1 MTEIPKVLYLDNHLL
16 ILEKPAGLL
25 TQETKG
31 NTNSLENW
39 GKSLLQEKTRKSK
52 VFLQVAHRL
61 DRVASGIVV
70 LARTSKALSRLH
82 EMFRLRQTK
91 KIYYAWVEKPIKN
104 PKGEYRDYIT
114 HKAYIAEIITT
125 EQLPNAHLSYEVIAE
140 TDSFSLV
147 KITLHTG
154 KYHQIR
160 CQFASRGH
168 PILGDSKYGS
178 QFLLTSGI
186 ALHHSEFQYTHP
198 VTKQPAIITSIPTF
212 FEARH
217 KYNLPQNAS

>member
-1 MTEIPKVLYLDNHLL
+1 MTEVPKILYLDNHLL

-39 GKSLLQEKTRKSK
+39 GKNFLQEKTRKSK

-70 LARTSKALSRLH
+70 MARTSKALSRLH

-91 KIYYAWVEKPIKN
+91 KIYYAWVEKPISN
-104 PKGEYRDYIT
+104 PRGEYRDYIT
-114 HKAYIAEIITT
+114 HKSYIAEIITT
-125 EQLPNAHLSYEVIAE
+125 DQPPNAHLTYEVIGTA
-140 TDSFSLV
+140 DSFSLV

-168 PILGDSKYGS
+168 PILGDCKYGS
-178 QFLLTSGI
+178 HFLLTSGI
-186 ALHHSEFQYTHP
+186 ALHHSEFHYTHP
-198 VTKQPAIITSIPTF
+198 VTKQPALITSAPTF
-212 FEARH
+212 LEAER
-217 KYNLPQNAS
+217 KYNLSQNAS

>member
-1 MTEIPKVLYLDNHLL
+1 MIEVPKILYLDNHLL

-39 GKSLLQEKTRKSK
+39 GKRFLQEKTRKSR

-70 LARTSKALSRLH
+70 LARTSKALARLH

-91 KIYYAWVEKPIKN
+91 KIYYAWVEKVVTN

-114 HKAYIAEIITT
+114 HQSYIAEIITT
-125 EQLPNAHLSYEVIAE
+125 QETSNAHLAYELVTSIN
-140 TDSFSLV
+140 SFSLV

-178 QFLLTSGI
+178 HFLLNSGI
-186 ALHHSEFQYTHP
+186 ALHHSEFHYTHP
-198 VTKQPAIITSIPTF
+198 VTRQPAHITSPPTF
-212 FEARH
+212 LEARR
-217 KYNLPQNAS
+217 KYNLF

>member
-1 MTEIPKVLYLDNHLL
+1 MTESPKVLYLDNHLL

-39 GKSLLQEKTRKSK
+39 GKRFLEEKTRKSK

-82 EMFRLRQTK
+82 EMFRLKQTK
-91 KIYYAWVEKPIKN
+91 KIYFAWVEKPFIN
-104 PKGEYRDYIT
+104 LGGEYRDYIT
-114 HKAYIAEIITT
+114 HESYIAKITT
-125 EQLPNAHLSYEVIAE
+125 TEKSPNAHLSYQVIHE
-140 TDSFSLV
+140 MDSFSLV
-147 KITLHTG
+147 KIILHTG

-168 PILGDSKYGS
+168 PIIGDSKYGS
-178 QFLLTSGI
+178 QFLLSTGI
-186 ALHHSEFQYTHP
+186 ALHHSEFHYTHP
-198 VTKQPAIITSIPTF
+198 VTKQPTIISSAPKF
-212 FEARH
+212 LEVED
-217 KYNLPQNAS
+217 KYNLFHPL